1 MGNLIRKLVIIFLV
15 MSVLF
20 AISCTEKK
28 YDEEAD
34 KTAIAE
40 LREQE
45 MVAFSSADVSALET
59 LFTTDTKVMPP
70 NGPAA
75 TGTEGLRAFAEN
87 MFSMVNVQGEYTSS
101 ELTLLGDWAFERLTM
116 NLTLTPVGGGE
127 PVTETGKCLHIY
139 KRQADGSWKI
149 AQDIWNM
156 DAPAAPQ
163 VSE

>member
-20 AISCTEKK
+20 AISCADNQ

-34 KTAIAE
+34 QIAIAE
-40 LREQE
+40 FREQE
-45 MVAFSSADVSALET
+45 MVAFSSGDVSTLEK
-59 LFTTDTKVMPP
+59 LFTTDIKMMPP

-75 TGTEGLRAFAEN
+75 IGTEGLRTFAEN
-87 MFSMVNVQGEYTSS
+87 MFSMFNVQGEYTSS
-101 ELTLLGDWAFERLTM
+101 ELVLLGDWAFERLTM

-127 PVTETGKCLHIY
+127 PVMETGKCLHIY

-156 DAPAAPQ
+156 DTPAAP
-163 VSE
+163 